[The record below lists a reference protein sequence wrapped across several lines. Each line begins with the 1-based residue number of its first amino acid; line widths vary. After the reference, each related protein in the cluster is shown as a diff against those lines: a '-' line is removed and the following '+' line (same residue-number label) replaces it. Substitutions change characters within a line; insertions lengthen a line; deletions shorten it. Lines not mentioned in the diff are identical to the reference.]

1 MSSTASLDDPAAI
14 PESTRTVEISRRHA
28 ERYRWRCP
36 HGHVDWDRTNNHLW
50 CAGCRRQC
58 EAGDDVDPEHYYIL
72 DMKNDELIA
81 WENVRLK
88 E

>member
-1 MSSTASLDDPAAI
+1 MLSGTVGDA
-14 PESTRTVEISRRHA
+14 RTDTLTGI
-28 ERYRWRCP
+28 
-36 HGHVDWDRTNNHLW
+36 
-50 CAGCRRQC
+50 AGCRRQC